1 MTAADPTPPPVEPP
15 VEKPKRNWRG
25 FLKEYAII
33 VIGVLTALAAQQA
46 AEWLHWQGEVKA
58 ARKAIHAEMA
68 NNNGSFARRIDI
80 AHCLKKQAGEAER
93 TLNDL
98 ETKRPPGRFTIF
110 HPGNGLFL
118 SDSEWQSERSAQ
130 SLTHFPREEL
140 ALMGRYY
147 AQKGRFEGWIA
158 DENAAWQ
165 ALGALRHPP
174 KDIAA
179 GDLLRLRAALG
190 TVRETER
197 SIVLNATREL
207 NLGRQLGIPI
217 TPNAG
222 TAEKFCT
229 LDDDAF
235 IEYLQSLEQR

>member
-1 MTAADPTPPPVEPP
+1 MIWERVC
-15 VEKPKRNWRG
+15 
-25 FLKEYAII
+25 
-33 VIGVLTALAAQQA
+33 
-46 AEWLHWQGEVKA
+46 EVKA

-68 NNNGSFARRIDI
+68 INNGSFARRIAI
-80 AHCLKKQAGEAER
+80 APCLKKQAGEAER
-93 TLNDL
+93 ILDDL
-98 ETKRPPGRFTIF
+98 EAKRPPGRFTIF

-147 AQKGRFEGWIA
+147 AQKDRFDDWIA
-158 DENAAWQ
+158 DGNVAWQ
-165 ALGALRHPP
+165 APGALRHPP
-174 KDIAA
+174 ENIAA

-197 SIVLNATREL
+197 RITLNATRQL

-217 TPNAG
+217 TPNAVS
-222 TAEKFCT
+222 AEKFCT

-235 IEYLQSLEQR
+235 VEYLQSLEQR